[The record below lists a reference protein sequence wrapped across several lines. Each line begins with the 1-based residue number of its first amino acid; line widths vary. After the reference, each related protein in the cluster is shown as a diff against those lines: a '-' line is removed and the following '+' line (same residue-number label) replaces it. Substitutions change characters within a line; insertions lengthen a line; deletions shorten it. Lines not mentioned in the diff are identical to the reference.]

1 MSQHPSPLYQKCI
14 KRLLDILLSFI
25 ALIILSPVFILVWIG
40 LSISNRGAGA
50 FFTQKRPGK
59 DEKIFKL
66 YKFKSMTDE
75 RDTNGDLLPDSE
87 RLTKVGKFIRKVS
100 LDELPQLWNI
110 LKGDMSFIG
119 PRPLLVRYL
128 PIYTSEERRRHNVR
142 PGIVGLAGVRGRNN
156 NTWKKKFEYDIYY
169 VDHLSFVLDLKIFF
183 QAIAV
188 VLSRQGVTLEGEAT
202 TEPYNGHNSR

>member
-1 MSQHPSPLYQKCI
+1 MSQQPSPLYQKYI

-75 RDTNGDLLPDSE
+75 RDTNGDLLPDSK

-128 PIYTSEERRRHNVR
+128 PMYTSEERRRHNVR

-188 VLSRQGVTLEGEAT
+188 VLSRKGVTLEGEAT
-202 TEPYNGHNSR
+202 TEPYNGHN

>member
-1 MSQHPSPLYQKCI
+1 MSQYPSPLYQKYI

-128 PIYTSEERRRHNVR
+128 PMYTSEERRRHNVR
-142 PGIVGLAGVRGRNN
+142 PGIVVLAGVRGRNN

-188 VLSRQGVTLEGEAT
+188 VLSRKGVTLEGEAT
-202 TEPYNGHNSR
+202 TEPYNGHN

>member
-1 MSQHPSPLYQKCI
+1 MSQYPSPLYQKYI

-202 TEPYNGHNSR
+202 TEPYNGHN

>member
-1 MSQHPSPLYQKCI
+1 MSQQPSPLYQKYI

-25 ALIILSPVFILVWIG
+25 ALIILSPLFILVWIG
-40 LSISNRGAGA
+40 LSISNKGAGA

-75 RDTNGDLLPDSE
+75 KDTNGDLLPDSE

-119 PRPLLVRYL
+119 PRPLLVKYL
-128 PIYTSEERRRHNVR
+128 PIYASEERRRHNVR

-188 VLSRQGVTLEGEAT
+188 VLSRKGVTLEGEAT
-202 TEPYNGHNSR
+202 TESYNGHN

>member
-1 MSQHPSPLYQKCI
+1 MSQYPSPLYQKYI

-25 ALIILSPVFILVWIG
+25 ALIILSPVFILVWLG
-40 LSISNRGAGA
+40 LSISNKGAGA

-75 RDTNGDLLPDSE
+75 RDINGDLLPDSE
-87 RLTKVGKFIRKVS
+87 RLTKVGTFIRKVS

-128 PIYTSEERRRHNVR
+128 PIYTPEERRRHNVR

-169 VDHLSFVLDLKIFF
+169 VDHLSFTLDLKIFF

-188 VLSRQGVTLEGEAT
+188 VLSRKGVTLEGEAT
-202 TEPYNGHNSR
+202 TEPYNGHN

>member
-1 MSQHPSPLYQKCI
+1 MSQQPSPLYQKYI

-25 ALIILSPVFILVWIG
+25 ALIILSPLFILVWIG
-40 LSISNRGAGA
+40 LSISNKGAGA

-75 RDTNGDLLPDSE
+75 RDTNGDLLPDSK

-128 PIYTSEERRRHNVR
+128 PMYTSEERRRHNVR

-188 VLSRQGVTLEGEAT
+188 VLSRKGVTLEGEAT
-202 TEPYNGHNSR
+202 TEPYNGHN

>member
-1 MSQHPSPLYQKCI
+1 MSQYPSPLYQKYI

-25 ALIILSPVFILVWIG
+25 ALIILSPVFILVWLG
-40 LSISNRGAGA
+40 LSISNKGAGA

-75 RDTNGDLLPDSE
+75 RDINGDLLPDSE

-119 PRPLLVRYL
+119 PRPLLV
-128 PIYTSEERRRHNVR
+128 
-142 PGIVGLAGVRGRNN
+142 
-156 NTWKKKFEYDIYY
+156 
-169 VDHLSFVLDLKIFF
+169 
-183 QAIAV
+183 
-188 VLSRQGVTLEGEAT
+188 
-202 TEPYNGHNSR
+202 

>member
-202 TEPYNGHNSR
+202 TEPYNGHN

>member
-1 MSQHPSPLYQKCI
+1 MSQYPSPLYQKYI
-14 KRLLDILLSFI
+14 KRLLDILLSFT

-75 RDTNGDLLPDSE
+75 RDTNGDLLPDSK

-128 PIYTSEERRRHNVR
+128 PMYTSEERRRHNVR

-188 VLSRQGVTLEGEAT
+188 VLSRKGVTLEGEAT
-202 TEPYNGHNSR
+202 TEPYNGHN

>member
-1 MSQHPSPLYQKCI
+1 MSQYPSPLYQKYI

-75 RDTNGDLLPDSE
+75 RDTNGDLLPDSK

-128 PIYTSEERRRHNVR
+128 PMYTSEERRRHNVR

-156 NTWKKKFEYDIYY
+156 NAWKKKFEYDIYY

-188 VLSRQGVTLEGEAT
+188 VLSRKGVTLEGEAT
-202 TEPYNGHNSR
+202 TEPYNGHN

>member
-128 PIYTSEERRRHNVR
+128 PMYTSEERRRHNVR

-202 TEPYNGHNSR
+202 TEPYNGHN

>member
-1 MSQHPSPLYQKCI
+1 MSQYPSPLYQKYI

-25 ALIILSPVFILVWIG
+25 ALITLSPVFILVWIG

-128 PIYTSEERRRHNVR
+128 PMYTSEERRRHNVR

-188 VLSRQGVTLEGEAT
+188 VLSRKGVTLEGEAT
-202 TEPYNGHNSR
+202 TEPYNGHN

>member
-1 MSQHPSPLYQKCI
+1 MSQYPSPLYQKYI

-25 ALIILSPVFILVWIG
+25 ALIILSPVFILVWLG
-40 LSISNRGAGA
+40 LSISNKGTGA

-75 RDTNGDLLPDSE
+75 RDINGDLLPDSE

-128 PIYTSEERRRHNVR
+128 PIYTPEERRRHNVR

-169 VDHLSFVLDLKIFF
+169 VDHLSFTLDLKIFF

-188 VLSRQGVTLEGEAT
+188 VLSRKGVTLEGEAT
-202 TEPYNGHNSR
+202 TEPYNGHN

>member
-1 MSQHPSPLYQKCI
+1 MSQYPSPLYQKYI

-25 ALIILSPVFILVWIG
+25 ALIILSPVFILVWLG
-40 LSISNRGAGA
+40 LSISNKGAGA

-75 RDTNGDLLPDSE
+75 RDINGDLLPDSE

-128 PIYTSEERRRHNVR
+128 PIYTPEERRRHNVR

-156 NTWKKKFEYDIYY
+156 NAWKKKFEYDIYY

-188 VLSRQGVTLEGEAT
+188 VLSRKGVTLEGEAT
-202 TEPYNGHNSR
+202 TEPYNGHN

>member
-1 MSQHPSPLYQKCI
+1 MSQYPSPLYQKYI

-188 VLSRQGVTLEGEAT
+188 VLSRKGVTLEGEAT
-202 TEPYNGHNSR
+202 TEPYNGHN

>member
-188 VLSRQGVTLEGEAT
+188 VLSRKGVTLEGEAT
-202 TEPYNGHNSR
+202 TEPYNGHN

>member
-1 MSQHPSPLYQKCI
+1 MSQYSSPLYQKYI

-25 ALIILSPVFILVWIG
+25 ALITLSPVFILVWIG

-128 PIYTSEERRRHNVR
+128 PMYTSEERRRHNIR

-188 VLSRQGVTLEGEAT
+188 VLSRKGVTLEGEAT
-202 TEPYNGHNSR
+202 TEPYNGHN

>member
-87 RLTKVGKFIRKVS
+87 RLTKVGKFIRKIS

-188 VLSRQGVTLEGEAT
+188 VLSRKGVTLEGEAT
-202 TEPYNGHNSR
+202 TEPYNGHN

>member
-128 PIYTSEERRRHNVR
+128 PMYTSEERRRHNVR

-188 VLSRQGVTLEGEAT
+188 VLSRKGVTLEGEAT
-202 TEPYNGHNSR
+202 TEPYNGHN

>member
-1 MSQHPSPLYQKCI
+1 MSQYPSPLYQKYI

-128 PIYTSEERRRHNVR
+128 PMYTSEERRRHNVR

-188 VLSRQGVTLEGEAT
+188 VLSRKGVTLEGEAT
-202 TEPYNGHNSR
+202 TEPYNGHN